1 MTESTILILAA
12 DDAIGDLLW
21 RYVELAGRTPV
32 LPRADEGYAVAM
44 SRYRP
49 AALLL
54 DASLGL
60 GALPAER
67 AAAAARVPV
76 VYVGSALSDGE
87 LRAHAA
93 ERGASW
99 TPLSGGARKL
109 AATLREL
116 LDQSIE
122 SGPTAPS
129 LADVHPA
136 MLEAAAVIAHS
147 RELGA
152 ATAAARSATR
162 ELRAE
167 REIALAMC
175 RDNGAALRDAVG
187 SFARELRRAGV
198 PAERALTMMR
208 GVVLN
213 ALDAAGSRRDARAT
227 LDAAERCWREIYA
240 S

>member
-1 MTESTILILAA
+1 MNESTILILAA
-12 DDAIGDLLW
+12 DDAIGDLLC

-32 LPRADEGYAVAM
+32 FPRADEGYAEAI
-44 SRYRP
+44 SRHRP

-67 AAAAARVPV
+67 AAAGARVPV

-87 LRAHAA
+87 LHVHAT
-93 ERGASW
+93 ERGANAA
-99 TPLSGGARKL
+99 PLSGGARKL
-109 AATLREL
+109 ATTLHEL
-116 LDQSIE
+116 LDE
-122 SGPTAPS
+122 RDDTARATPS
-129 LADVHPA
+129 YADVHPA

-175 RDNGAALRDAVG
+175 RDDRAALRDAVG
-187 SFARELRRAGV
+187 AFARELRRAGV

-213 ALDAAGSRRDARAT
+213 ALDAAGSSRDARAT
-227 LDAAERCWREIYA
+227 LDAAERCWRDIYA